1 MQIGLAVFAHV
12 GKYLSGATAVL
23 ETHYPLT
30 HTPAQ
35 AHPHRRT
42 GRKFPGGLIGGPLP
56 STYRILESI

>member
-35 AHPHRRT
+35 ADPHRRT
-42 GRKFPGGLIGGPLP
+42 GRKFPRGLIGGPF
-56 STYRILESI
+56 S